1 MLFRSM
7 KEVIEDSYRV
17 IYLPSK
23 RNKWCVFFSGNHLL
37 ARIFGKLFFF
47 LISIIGKLNNEIDGS
62 LAFKDFIKDHL
73 KDNRYDVVII
83 TVPPFNMLQ
92 MVDLFHAHEC
102 KVVVDVRDLWN
113 NMMLAKDYSPT
124 AKQKFWDFIYEF
136 HIKRWLKRATRL
148 IVITPPFKDVLA
160 KSYSGPIDVIYNGY
174 EEGLFAKVPA
184 QYADKFVFRS
194 EEHTSEL
201 QS

>member
-1 MLFRSM
+1 MRNVLVVSYYFPPNTGAPAWRPFSWANNFHQEGIRTTIITRHWTGKENKWEDFIRPNTTPM

-73 KDNRYDVVII
+73 KDNRYDAVII
-83 TVPPFNMLQ
+83 TVPPFKAY
-92 MVDLFHAHEC
+92 DA
-102 KVVVDVRDLWN
+102 VV
-113 NMMLAKDYSPT
+113 A
-124 AKQKFWDFIYEF
+124 
-136 HIKRWLKRATRL
+136 
-148 IVITPPFKDVLA
+148 
-160 KSYSGPIDVIYNGY
+160 
-174 EEGLFAKVPA
+174 
-184 QYADKFVFRS
+184 
-194 EEHTSEL
+194 
-201 QS
+201 